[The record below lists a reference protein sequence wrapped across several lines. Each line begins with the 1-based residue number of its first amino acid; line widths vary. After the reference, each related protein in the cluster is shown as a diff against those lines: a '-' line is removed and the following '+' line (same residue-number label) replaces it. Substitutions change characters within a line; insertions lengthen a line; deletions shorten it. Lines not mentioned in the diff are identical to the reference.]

1 MPASFDSVP
10 HPFGMALT
18 RMVDAQIAVDIGES
32 DSLLAATWPQRE
44 SRPGAELGQPMMDA
58 VLARSV
64 PFVNIGNGL
73 YPTPQLA
80 RRLGMPLPQLT
91 SAFWRAARVP
101 APELRAKGQS
111 LQARSAHAKHMAVTD
126 PNGTNITFAIAPD
139 HGFVSDGAL
148 TQEKIKAGAGGSFT
162 YLPAGELITPA
173 VPGTAE
179 GKIVVDKLLVDGTLV
194 RGLVRFQRRASYLDD
209 RCRRPAGGQASVR

>member
-1 MPASFDSVP
+1 MAIEALKVGADPVINIWSERLTRRSFDEVPASFDSLP

-32 DSLLAATWPQRE
+32 DSLLAHVPPARIAA
-44 SRPGAELGQPMMDA
+44 RRRANQPMMDA
-58 VLARSV
+58 VLARSA

-91 SAFWRAARVP
+91 SAFWQAARIP
-101 APELRAKGQS
+101 ASSCARRGNRSRPEAPTPNAS
-111 LQARSAHAKHMAVTD
+111 LTD
-126 PNGTNITFAIAPD
+126 PNGTNITFAIAPE

-148 TQEKIKAGAGGSFT
+148 TQEKIKAGAWWLL
-162 YLPAGELITPA
+162 YLPACG
-173 VPGTAE
+173 
-179 GKIVVDKLLVDGTLV
+179 
-194 RGLVRFQRRASYLDD
+194 
-209 RCRRPAGGQASVR
+209 